1 MYYLTNFHLNLK
13 VSRHNSGDKDTNNNP
28 HNIQIISKY
37 SYFK

>member
-13 VSRHNSGDKDTNNNP
+13 LVDIIQGDKDTNNNP